1 VTQALDSGPATSA
14 NDAVI
19 QASATMKGLD
29 HGPTLASSPAG
40 KQDFRARR
48 VVAFR
53 RFPHRLI
60 GAFLF
65 FGGWWALTASGV
77 LDAQTLAGP
86 GRVWSVGWDLVA
98 NGQLQHHLWVSLQ
111 RVIWGLLL
119 GISVG
124 TLLALISG
132 LSRTGEAVVDAPVQ
146 IMRALPILALQP
158 LFVIWF
164 GIGEEMKI
172 VLIAFAVAFPIYLN
186 TYAGVTGVDARH
198 LELAHAVRLRR
209 LDLLRKVV
217 LPGATANFLVG
228 LRYAFAI
235 SWLVLILS
243 ESVNATSGLGY
254 LVNQAQIS
262 GQTDVIVLTLVIY
275 GLLGLLSDLLVRLLE
290 RRALRWRTTD
300 QPALRGA
307 CGTRRS

>member
-1 VTQALDSGPATSA
+1 MTETLDSKRTPGAPSAVVRAPDPVRGIGSPNHGPTPTHPKSADRSGPAPWRR
-14 NDAVI
+14 I
-19 QASATMKGLD
+19 
-29 HGPTLASSPAG
+29 LA
-40 KQDFRARR
+40 
-48 VVAFR
+48 
-53 RFPHRLI
+53 RFPYRLV
-60 GAFLF
+60 GAVLF
-65 FGGWWALTASGV
+65 FGGWWLLTASGT

-98 NGQLQHHLWVSLQ
+98 NGQLQHNLWASLQ

-119 GISVG
+119 GIGVG
-124 TLLALISG
+124 TGLALISG
-132 LSRTGEAVVDAPVQ
+132 LSKVGEAVVDAPVQ
-146 IMRALPILALQP
+146 ILRALPILALQP

-172 VLIAFAVAFPIYLN
+172 VLIAFAVAFPIYIN
-186 TYAGVTGVDARH
+186 TYAGVTGVDGRH

-209 LDLLRKVV
+209 RDLFRKVV
-217 LPGATANFLVG
+217 LPGAAPNFLVG

-254 LVNQAQIS
+254 LVNQAQVS

-290 RRALRWRTTD
+290 RRALRWRVSVK
-300 QPALRGA
+300 AR
-307 CGTRRS
+307 